1 MAGPAKVRAM
11 PGDVNRAVT
20 LRELVLAN
28 LGLTLMIGF
37 WGAFFPILER
47 LLLSWDVYSITL
59 ARQVVGTAVL
69 YVAVLVER
77 RRTPLPRVRAWWPI
91 LLLGGVGVTLGSLL
105 TSLGVQYSS
114 GLSSAI
120 ISTTNPVGSALTA
133 AALYREPLARG
144 LLFGTALSVIG
155 GLIAVLGGQ
164 SMEGAHFHGG
174 EIMIVLANVLWT
186 WMSMAAQRWMRGYSQ
201 MQITCYTVATGA
213 FWLLLLFPLVATS
226 KIVPIQMD
234 FSPLSLAMVAFAG
247 AFPIAIGNFF
257 WHYGVSRIGVVVSSM
272 YNNLL
277 PVAAVA
283 VTVLMG
289 GGFTLWQLLGAGVI
303 LVGVF
308 TAQLLALR
316 RSSRAQS

>member
-1 MAGPAKVRAM
+1 M
-11 PGDVNRAVT
+11 PGDVSRSVS
-20 LRELVLAN
+20 LREMVLAN
-28 LGLTLMIGF
+28 LGLTLMIFF

-47 LLLSWDVYSITL
+47 LLLGWDVFTITL

-69 YVAVLVER
+69 YVCVLVER
-77 RRTPLPRVRAWWPI
+77 QRAPLPRVTSWWPI
-91 LLLGGVGVTLGSLL
+91 LILGGVGVTIGSLL

-144 LLFGTALSVIG
+144 ILFGTALSVIG
-155 GLIAVLGGQ
+155 GLIAALGGQ
-164 SMEGAHFHGG
+164 SMAGAHFHGG
-174 EIMIVLANVLWT
+174 EILIVLANVAWT
-186 WMSMAAQRWMRGYSQ
+186 WMSMAAQRWLRGYSQ
-201 MQITCYTVATGA
+201 MQITCYTVAAGA
-213 FWLLLLFPLVATS
+213 FWLVLLLPVVVMT
-226 KIVPIQMD
+226 KVVPIQVD
-234 FSPLSLAMVAFAG
+234 FSFWSILMVIFAG
-247 AFPIAIGNFF
+247 ACPIALGNFF

-283 VTVLMG
+283 VTVLLG
-289 GGFTLWQLLGAGVI
+289 GWFTGWQLFGGGVI

-308 TAQLLALR
+308 SAQMLSLR
-316 RSSRAQS
+316 RRS

>member
-1 MAGPAKVRAM
+1 M
-11 PGDVNRAVT
+11 PGDVSRVVT
-20 LRELVLAN
+20 LREMVLAN
-28 LGLTLMIGF
+28 LGLTLMIFF

-47 LLLSWDVYSITL
+47 LLLVWDVYSITL
-59 ARQVVGTAVL
+59 ARQVLGTAVL
-69 YVAVLVER
+69 YIAVVVER
-77 RRTPLPRVRAWWPI
+77 QRTPLPKVRSWWPI
-91 LLLGGVGVTLGSLL
+91 LLLGGIGVTVGSLL

-114 GLSSAI
+114 GLSAAI

-133 AALYREPLARG
+133 AALYREPLGRG
-144 LLFGTALSVIG
+144 ILFGTALSVIG
-155 GLIAVLGGQ
+155 GLISVFAGQ
-164 SMEGAHFHGG
+164 SVEGAHFQGG

-186 WMSMAAQRWMRGYSQ
+186 WMSMAAQRWLRGYSQ
-201 MQITCYTVATGA
+201 MQITCYTVAAGA
-213 FWLLLLFPLVATS
+213 FWLLLLLPVVAAT

-234 FSPLSLAMVAFAG
+234 FSPLSIAMVAFAG

-257 WHYGVSRIGVVVSSM
+257 WHYGVSRIGIVVSSM

-289 GGFTLWQLLGAGVI
+289 GIFTWWQLLGAGVI

-308 TAQLLALR
+308 TAQILALR
-316 RSSRAQS
+316 RRN

>member
-1 MAGPAKVRAM
+1 M
-11 PGDVNRAVT
+11 PGEANRATT
-20 LRELVLAN
+20 LRDVVLAN
-28 LGLTLMIGF
+28 LGLTLMICF

-69 YVAVLVER
+69 YLGVLVER
-77 RRTPLPRVRAWWPI
+77 RRAPLPRIASWRPI
-91 LLLGGVGVTLGSLL
+91 LILGGIGVSLGSLL
-105 TSLGVQYSS
+105 TSLGVLYSS

-120 ISTTNPVGSALTA
+120 ISTTNPVTSALTA

-144 LLFGTALSVIG
+144 LIFGTTLSVIG
-155 GLIAVLGGQ
+155 GLISVLAGQ
-164 SMEGAHFHGG
+164 SVEGAHFGGG
-174 EIMIVLANVLWT
+174 EILIILANVIWT
-186 WMSMAAQRWMRGYSQ
+186 WMSMAAQRWLRGYSQ
-201 MQITCYTVATGA
+201 LQITCYTVGA
-213 FWLLLLFPLVATS
+213 GALWLLLPFPVVALTG
-226 KIVPIQMD
+226 IVPIRMD
-234 FSPLSLAMVAFAG
+234 FSLASLAMVCFAG

-257 WHYGVSRIGVVVSSM
+257 WHYGVSRIGIVVSSM

-289 GGFTLWQLLGAGVI
+289 GLFTWLQLLGAAVI

-308 TAQLLALR
+308 TAQILALR
-316 RSSRAQS
+316 RR

>member
-1 MAGPAKVRAM
+1 M
-11 PGDVNRAVT
+11 PGDVNRVVS
-20 LRELVLAN
+20 LREMVLAN
-28 LGLTLMIGF
+28 LGLTLMIFF

-47 LLLSWDVYSITL
+47 LLLSWDVFTITL
-59 ARQVVGTAVL
+59 ARQVVGTVVL
-69 YVAVLVER
+69 YVGVLVER
-77 RRTPLPRVRAWWPI
+77 RRTPLPRVTSWWPI
-91 LLLGGVGVTLGSLL
+91 LLLGGVGVTIGSLL

-144 LLFGTALSVIG
+144 ILFGTALSVIG
-155 GLIAVLGGQ
+155 GLIAALGGQ

-174 EIMIVLANVLWT
+174 EIMIVLANVAWT
-186 WMSMAAQRWMRGYSQ
+186 WMSMAAQRWLRGYSQ
-201 MQITCYTVATGA
+201 MQITCYTVAAGA
-213 FWLLLLFPLVATS
+213 FWLLLLFPAVVAT
-226 KIVPIQMD
+226 KVVPIQMD
-234 FSPLSLAMVAFAG
+234 FSFWSILMVIFAG
-247 AFPIAIGNFF
+247 AFPIALGNFF

-289 GGFTLWQLLGAGVI
+289 GWFTGWQLLGAGVI

-308 TAQLLALR
+308 SAQMLSLR
-316 RSSRAQS
+316 RRG

>member
-1 MAGPAKVRAM
+1 M
-11 PGDVNRAVT
+11 PGDVNRVVS
-20 LRELVLAN
+20 LREMVLAN
-28 LGLTLMIGF
+28 LGLTLMIFF

-47 LLLSWDVYSITL
+47 LLLSWDVFTITL

-69 YVAVLVER
+69 YICVLVER
-77 RRTPLPRVRAWWPI
+77 QRKPLPRVTSWWPI
-91 LLLGGVGVTLGSLL
+91 LLLGGVGVTIGSLL

-144 LLFGTALSVIG
+144 ILFGTALSVIG
-155 GLIAVLGGQ
+155 GLIAALGGQ

-174 EIMIVLANVLWT
+174 EIMIVLANVAWT
-186 WMSMAAQRWMRGYSQ
+186 WMSMAAQRWLRGYSQ
-201 MQITCYTVATGA
+201 MQITCYTVAAGA
-213 FWLLLLFPLVATS
+213 FWLLLLFPVVVAT
-226 KIVPIQMD
+226 KVVPIQMD
-234 FSPLSLAMVAFAG
+234 FSFWSILMVIFAG
-247 AFPIAIGNFF
+247 AFPIALGNFF

-289 GGFTLWQLLGAGVI
+289 GWFTGWQLLGAGVI

-308 TAQLLALR
+308 SAQMLSLHR
-316 RSSRAQS
+316 RS

>member
-1 MAGPAKVRAM
+1 M
-11 PGDVNRAVT
+11 PGDVSRVVS
-20 LRELVLAN
+20 LREMVLAN
-28 LGLTLMIGF
+28 LGLTLMIFF

-47 LLLSWDVYSITL
+47 LLLSWDVFTITL
-59 ARQVVGTAVL
+59 ARQVVGTVVL
-69 YVAVLVER
+69 YACVMVER
-77 RRTPLPRVRAWWPI
+77 QRTPLPRVMSWWPI
-91 LLLGGVGVTLGSLL
+91 LLLGGVGVTIGSLL

-144 LLFGTALSVIG
+144 ILFGTALSVIG
-155 GLIAVLGGQ
+155 GLIAALGGQ

-174 EIMIVLANVLWT
+174 EIMIVLANVAWT
-186 WMSMAAQRWMRGYSQ
+186 WMSMAAQRWLRGYSQ
-201 MQITCYTVATGA
+201 MQITCYTVAAGA
-213 FWLLLLFPLVATS
+213 FWLLLLFPVVVVT
-226 KIVPIQMD
+226 KVVPIQMD
-234 FSPLSLAMVAFAG
+234 FSFWSILMVIFAG
-247 AFPIAIGNFF
+247 AFPIALGNFF

-277 PVAAVA
+277 PVAAVG

-289 GGFTLWQLLGAGVI
+289 GWFTGWQLLGAGVI

-308 TAQLLALR
+308 SAQMLSLR
-316 RSSRAQS
+316 RRS